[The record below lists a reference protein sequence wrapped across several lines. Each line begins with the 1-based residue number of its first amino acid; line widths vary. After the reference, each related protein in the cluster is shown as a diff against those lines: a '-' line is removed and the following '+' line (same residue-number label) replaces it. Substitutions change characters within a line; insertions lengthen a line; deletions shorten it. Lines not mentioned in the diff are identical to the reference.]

1 MISIVFYSWWEQ
13 PLFTTVEKEY
23 ILIFRPTSV
32 KWALW
37 ILVISPLPFS
47 WWKELA
53 IARNISGNQIDL
65 PWQRGTHLFPIQ
77 WQIILFLRREE
88 EEEDHF
94 SQREKKKK
102 KKKRRINKY
111 FTEGEPRG
119 PEANPEQ
126 ITGKQ
131 KQLER
136 EYHCSK
142 HTALTQPASALQLPA
157 LLFLN
162 TLAKNRQNISHLF
175 KKKRRG
181 SIQVLLWDNL
191 KRTLGFLC

>member
-1 MISIVFYSWWEQ
+1 MSSVNTCYFTSAIFMMKRISNCKEHIWESDRPALTTWYSFVSN
-13 PLFTTVEKEY
+13 PVANYSLFK
-23 ILIFRPTSV
+23 
-32 KWALW
+32 K
-37 ILVISPLPFS
+37 
-47 WWKELA
+47 
-53 IARNISGNQIDL
+53 
-65 PWQRGTHLFPIQ
+65 RGGGGGS
-77 WQIILFLRREE
+77 FLSEGE
-88 EEEDHF
+88 
-94 SQREKKKK
+94 EKKKK
-102 KKKRRINKY
+102 RRRINKY